1 MRYASTLALLLAMA
15 GAAWAQDQ
23 QIGART
29 KGMGGS
35 YTAFEDDPISVW
47 LNPAGIATQPDQM
60 SLCYQTYLG
69 FPVDQNR
76 GPNDTI
82 EFSVNPETILV
93 DPAVIPSYL
102 GFVFQV
108 GDAENPMAVG
118 VCFARPYHINYAL
131 DLVADPAQTVF
142 QPEANL
148 EQGFQ
153 RFRVAFAKDFRFVTA
168 GEPGFFT
175 HIAAGLGLDVAYENW
190 RFSSPTG
197 TFTDNKLGM
206 GFGLG
211 LLVGVYDNTENL
223 KVNLGMAYQS
233 PIHFE
238 FNVAP
243 DILPAF
249 DMPEQLNVGAT
260 FYLMK
265 DSRLRATVDLQFLKW
280 ADTAEKPV
288 FPGKPEFE
296 DTTNFSI
303 GFEYR
308 IDVEKPKIR
317 VFPRIGFRRF
327 GAPWD
332 DADNL
337 PQTGTYKLVLDTKD
351 SVFTIITFGVGVSWS
366 TEAGKTRSVDFAVD
380 TGGDSFNV
388 AVGYNHEF

>member
-1 MRYASTLALLLAMA
+1 MRYASTLALLLALLLAMA
-15 GAAWAQDQ
+15 ASAWAQDQ

-118 VCFARPYHINYAL
+118 ICFARPYHINYAM

-175 HIAAGLGLDVAYENW
+175 HVAGGLGIDVAYENW

-211 LLVGVYDNTENL
+211 LLVGVYDNTEN
-223 KVNLGMAYQS
+223 
-233 PIHFE
+233 
-238 FNVAP
+238 
-243 DILPAF
+243 
-249 DMPEQLNVGAT
+249 
-260 FYLMK
+260 
-265 DSRLRATVDLQFLKW
+265 
-280 ADTAEKPV
+280 
-288 FPGKPEFE
+288 
-296 DTTNFSI
+296 
-303 GFEYR
+303 
-308 IDVEKPKIR
+308 
-317 VFPRIGFRRF
+317 
-327 GAPWD
+327 
-332 DADNL
+332 
-337 PQTGTYKLVLDTKD
+337 
-351 SVFTIITFGVGVSWS
+351 
-366 TEAGKTRSVDFAVD
+366 
-380 TGGDSFNV
+380 
-388 AVGYNHEF
+388 